1 MAGGGERI
9 MDILDEM
16 KEMRDETQYSMHK
29 DIYTRAVE
37 EIEYLRRKIEILEM
51 DYEDSVQERADLTKE
66 AQKADNLI
74 EQLQDEVDQLRA
86 ISRKL
91 YVEKAHL
98 LADKISNEIM
108 RENFDKME
116 IEVQRLK
123 SENSKLIQKI
133 NTKPKEKKKK
143 EVKDSG
149 KG

>member
-1 MAGGGERI
+1 

-16 KEMRDETQYSMHK
+16 KEMRDETQYSVHK

-37 EIEYLRRKIEILEM
+37 DM
-51 DYEDSVQERADLTKE
+51 
-66 AQKADNLI
+66 
-74 EQLQDEVDQLRA
+74 EQLRNEVDQLRA